1 MANEDFRQFM
11 FRNVE
16 FKYPRL
22 NQTYRY
28 NTAEKRS
35 EPCQPTAS
43 NAAYSVAWEMSQAD
57 AKAIY
62 AELKAHYESRKSS
75 PAFSKIFGM
84 KKLEN
89 GNIEF
94 RAKRNGT
101 NREGSVNTPPKVIDG
116 NKQPLADAG
125 FWGGSKGNIR
135 VIAYP
140 ATDPDGAG
148 GISLLI
154 DTVQVTHAVYGGDS
168 LDDFETTATTIV
180 GAGSELDAFDAAVK
194 APAPADDPFA
204 APSKPAPASVLD
216 DSEIPF

>member
-43 NAAYSVAWEMSQAD
+43 NAAYSVAWEMSQED

-62 AELKAHYESRKSS
+62 GEMKAHYEARKSS

-84 KKLEN
+84 KRLEN
-89 GNIEF
+89 GNI
-94 RAKRNGT
+94 
-101 NREGSVNTPPKVIDG
+101 
-116 NKQPLADAG
+116 
-125 FWGGSKGNIR
+125 
-135 VIAYP
+135 
-140 ATDPDGAG
+140 
-148 GISLLI
+148 
-154 DTVQVTHAVYGGDS
+154 
-168 LDDFETTATTIV
+168 
-180 GAGSELDAFDAAVK
+180 
-194 APAPADDPFA
+194 
-204 APSKPAPASVLD
+204 
-216 DSEIPF
+216 